1 MAESIPLGC
10 AAEAAIHFR
19 IEPIFIPTNTIL
31 FPNTILYTPFV
42 TSAPA
47 TDPRTVDLLRLT
59 LWPGLG
65 PVLIARLI
73 ETFGHPGE
81 VVNASAAQ
89 LERVRGIGSQTAVK
103 LAADRRDLDRLVEA
117 ELTKA
122 EQLNVRI
129 VGQHE
134 PDFPGLLAGL
144 PDAPPILYIRG
155 TLRPADEDRYAVAI
169 VGSRECSSY
178 GIEQA
183 RRFAGLLA
191 SSGLTIVSGGAR
203 GIDTAAHRGALISKG
218 RTIVVLGCGLAH
230 AYPPENA
237 PLFDEVADIERG
249 GGAVVSE
256 LPLDTIPKPEN
267 FPARNRIISGL
278 SLGVIVIE
286 ATERSGALITARIA
300 AEEHGREVMALPGR
314 VDSAK
319 SAGAL
324 RLIKGG
330 GAAMVTEPGDVL
342 AILESP
348 AHHHFRGSHADRYPA
363 IVPEAAEAAEPAE
376 AIDEPRVT
384 TRVRRAPVPK
394 PVESELGQT
403 PGLLKATASVE
414 QRKILEALAEP
425 KTLDE
430 LTHATG
436 MVASALRSD
445 LTMLEIQR
453 RVRRAGSKFERSEPG
468 QA

>member
-1 MAESIPLGC
+1 M
-10 AAEAAIHFR
+10 
-19 IEPIFIPTNTIL
+19 
-31 FPNTILYTPFV
+31 
-42 TSAPA
+42 TSAPT
-47 TDPRTVDLLRLT
+47 TDPRTIDLLRLT

-73 ETFGHPGE
+73 EAFGHPGE

-103 LAADRRDLDRLVEA
+103 LVADRRDLDRRVEA

-134 PDFPGLLAGL
+134 PEFPGLLCGL

-155 TLRPADEDRYAVAI
+155 TLRPADADRYAVAI
-169 VGSRECSSY
+169 VGSRECSAY

-218 RTIVVLGCGLAH
+218 RTIAVLGCGLAH
-230 AYPPENA
+230 AYPPENG
-237 PLFDEVADIERG
+237 PLFDEIADLERG
-249 GGAVVSE
+249 GGAVISE

-324 RLIKGG
+324 KLIKDG

-363 IVPEAAEAAEPAE
+363 ATPQTAESVDSAEPNEQAKPT
-376 AIDEPRVT
+376 ARP
-384 TRVRRAPVPK
+384 APIPK
-394 PVESELGQT
+394 SGPSASPQT
-403 PGLLKATASVE
+403 SSLFEATASVE
-414 QRKILEALAEP
+414 QRKILAALAEP
-425 KTLDE
+425 MTLDE

-436 MVASALRSD
+436 LVASSLRSD
-445 LTMLEIQR
+445 LTLLEIQR
-453 RVRRAGSKFERSEPG
+453 RVRRAGPKFERSEPG
-468 QA
+468 NAKG

>member
-1 MAESIPLGC
+1 MTSV
-10 AAEAAIHFR
+10 
-19 IEPIFIPTNTIL
+19 
-31 FPNTILYTPFV
+31 PN
-42 TSAPA
+42 
-47 TDPRTVDLLRLT
+47 TDPRSIDLLRLT

-73 ETFGHPGE
+73 EAFGHPSE
-81 VVNASAAQ
+81 VVNASASQ

-103 LAADRRDLDRLVEA
+103 LVADRRDLDRRVEA

-155 TLRPADEDRYAVAI
+155 TLRPTDADRYAVAI
-169 VGSRECSSY
+169 VGSRECSAY

-218 RTIVVLGCGLAH
+218 RTIAVLGCGLAH
-230 AYPPENA
+230 AYPPENG
-237 PLFDEVADIERG
+237 PLFDEIADLGRG

-319 SAGAL
+319 STGAL
-324 RLIKGG
+324 KLIKDG
-330 GAAMVTEPGDVL
+330 GAAMITEPGDVL

-348 AHHHFRGSHADRYPA
+348 AHHHFRGSHTDRYPA
-363 IVPEAAEAAEPAE
+363 IVPHSATNADSSNPIEKTVPSKRPRSATMPKSDPLAAA
-376 AIDEPRVT
+376 T
-384 TRVRRAPVPK
+384 
-394 PVESELGQT
+394 S
-403 PGLLKATASVE
+403 PGLFEATASNE
-414 QRKILEALAEP
+414 QRKILAALAEP
-425 KTLDE
+425 MTLDQ

-436 MVASALRSD
+436 LVASALRSD
-445 LTMLEIQR
+445 LTLLEIQR
-453 RVRRAGSKFERSEPG
+453 RVRRSGPKFERSEPG
-468 QA
+468 NA

>member
-1 MAESIPLGC
+1 MTPA
-10 AAEAAIHFR
+10 
-19 IEPIFIPTNTIL
+19 PT
-31 FPNTILYTPFV
+31 
-42 TSAPA
+42 
-47 TDPRTVDLLRLT
+47 TDPRTIDLLRLT

-73 ETFGHPGE
+73 EAFGHPSE
-81 VVNASAAQ
+81 VVNASASQ

-103 LAADRRDLDRLVEA
+103 LVADRRDLDRRIEA

-155 TLRPADEDRYAVAI
+155 TLRPADADRYAVAI
-169 VGSRECSSY
+169 VGSRECSAY

-218 RTIVVLGCGLAH
+218 RTIAVLGCGLAH
-230 AYPPENA
+230 AYPPENG
-237 PLFDEVADIERG
+237 PLFDEIADLERG

-278 SLGVIVIE
+278 SLGVIVME

-324 RLIKGG
+324 KLIKDG

-348 AHHHFRGSHADRYPA
+348 AHHHFRGSHTDRYPA
-363 IVPEAAEAAEPAE
+363 IAPQHETDADSSDRLERAVPNARPRSAASPHSGPSTMEN
-376 AIDEPRVT
+376 
-384 TRVRRAPVPK
+384 
-394 PVESELGQT
+394 S
-403 PGLLKATASVE
+403 PGLFEATASVE
-414 QRKILEALAEP
+414 QRKILAALAEP
-425 KTLDE
+425 MTLDQ

-436 MVASALRSD
+436 LVASALRSD
-445 LTMLEIQR
+445 LTLLEIQR
-453 RVRRAGSKFERSEPG
+453 RVRRAGPKFERSEPG
-468 QA
+468 NA